1 MAVAKKAPKRTYVSL
16 NDFIRAYED
25 QRNET
30 IGDVA
35 YQLGIKPAAVSLR
48 ASKLK
53 QRGVDLRKFARGG
66 SRRDIAEKANE
77 ILSMIRKGK

>member
-1 MAVAKKAPKRTYVSL
+1 MALAKKTEKRTYVSL

-25 QRNET
+25 PRNET
-30 IGDVA
+30 IGDVSE
-35 YQLGIKPAAVSLR
+35 QLGIKPAAVSLR

-53 QRGVDLRKFARGG
+53 QRGVDLRKFSRGG
-66 SRRDIAEKANE
+66 GRRNIAEKANE